1 MATQVKRR
9 RGSTAQIAAFT
20 PVAGEIIVDTTRSGL
35 VTGDGVTAGGI
46 MTPTGAE
53 IQKGSVV
60 YAAGSGTDTITMTL
74 SPAPA
79 SYTAG
84 MKVRWK
90 QAGNNT
96 GAATLNVNS
105 LGAKA
110 IKKNVADALEADDLV
125 ADGIY
130 EATYDGT
137 NFQLAGSSAVGGGGI
152 TLLQV
157 NTATGAASDFTGVFN
172 NTLYGRYLLIG
183 RARPATDGVKPQL
196 LYSVDGGS
204 NYQTTSYAGYVSG
217 DEVGGN
223 GDAAWT
229 SLGTS
234 GDLLPGGSNP
244 LQQGNDSTDFL
255 DLNLDLGPLA
265 AGLQHFLS
273 GKLHYIGSE
282 STGSPYI
289 RSISRR
295 WNGSTSAVNGLRF
308 KYSSGN
314 IASIR
319 LALFG
324 VAGA

>member
-1 MATQVKRR
+1 MATEVKRR
-9 RGSTAQIAAFT
+9 RGSTAQVAAFT
-20 PVAGEIIVDTTRSGL
+20 PAAAEIIVDTTRTGL
-35 VTGDGVTAGGI
+35 VVGDGVTAGGI

-60 YAAGSGTDTITMTL
+60 YAAGSGADTITMTL

-79 SYTAG
+79 AYTAG

-90 QAGNNT
+90 QASNST
-96 GAATLNVNS
+96 GAATLNVNG
-105 LGAKA
+105 LGAKS
-110 IKKNVADALEADDLV
+110 IKKNVSEAIEADDLV

-137 NFQLAGSSAVGGGGI
+137 NFQLSGSVGVGGGGLV
-152 TLLQV
+152 LLMV
-157 NTATGAASDFTGVFN
+157 KTASGATADFTGVFN

-204 NYQTTSYAGYVSG
+204 NYQTTSYGGAVSEDERSMAGGAGSG
-217 DEVGGN
+217 
-223 GDAAWT
+223 
-229 SLGTS
+229 LGT
-234 GDLLPGGSNP
+234 GPDLLPGGGND
-244 LQQGNDSTDFL
+244 LQQGNDANDFL

-265 AGLQHFLS
+265 AGLYHMMS
-273 GKLHYIGSE
+273 GRLHYIGSE
-282 STGSPYI
+282 GTGLPYV
-289 RSISRR
+289 RR
-295 WNGSTSAVNGLRF
+295 IAKSWNGSTSAVNGLRF

-319 LALFG
+319 MMLFG